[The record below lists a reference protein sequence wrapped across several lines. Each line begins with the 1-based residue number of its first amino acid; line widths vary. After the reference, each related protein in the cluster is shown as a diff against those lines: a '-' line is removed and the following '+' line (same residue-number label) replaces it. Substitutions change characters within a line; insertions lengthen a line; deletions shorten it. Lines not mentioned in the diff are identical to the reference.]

1 MSLVGETT
9 FSQIGNFYC
18 KCEWLGD
25 EKDGEMFLT
34 VIHSGTAW
42 TAKLDKSKLVFGN
55 RARADEGFGGSL
67 FSFPEEIL
75 PRLHR

>member
-9 FSQIGNFYC
+9 FSHFGDFYC

-34 VIHSGTAW
+34 VIQSDTAW
-42 TAKLDKSKLVFGN
+42 TAKLDKSTLDFGDQARKLEHEVT
-55 RARADEGFGGSL
+55 R
-67 FSFPEEIL
+67 IIY
-75 PRLHR
+75 